1 MRLLMLSPYTGE
13 NGDLVNMV
21 VVTDPKGMFLDL
33 PREDKGFITKAEG
46 GRELHVDAKYARWY
60 ADKDKVET
68 STAEDLG
75 DDNIIDE
82 DEIMVDDDDLDGI

>member
-1 MRLLMLSPYTGE
+1 
-13 NGDLVNMV
+13 MV

-33 PREDKGFITKAEG
+33 QREDKGFITKAEG

-68 STAEDLG
+68 STERSWR
-75 DDNIIDE
+75 
-82 DEIMVDDDDLDGI
+82 

>member
-1 MRLLMLSPYTGE
+1 
-13 NGDLVNMV
+13 MV

-33 PREDKGFITKAEG
+33 QEKIKVSTKAEG

-68 STAEDLG
+68 TAEDLG

>member
-1 MRLLMLSPYTGE
+1 VSLLCRFI
-13 NGDLVNMV
+13 V
-21 VVTDPKGMFLDL
+21 DL

-60 ADKDKVET
+60 AGQRQSRN

-82 DEIMVDDDDLDGI
+82 DEIMVDDDDL

>member
-1 MRLLMLSPYTGE
+1 
-13 NGDLVNMV
+13 MV

-46 GRELHVDAKYARWY
+46 VENYMLMLSMLDGMLKT
-60 ADKDKVET
+60 KTVET

>member
-1 MRLLMLSPYTGE
+1 
-13 NGDLVNMV
+13 MV

-33 PREDKGFITKAEG
+33 QREDKGFITKTEG

>member
-1 MRLLMLSPYTGE
+1 
-13 NGDLVNMV
+13 
-21 VVTDPKGMFLDL
+21 MFLDL

-60 ADKDKVET
+60 ADKDKVKLL
-68 STAEDLG
+68 AEDLG
-75 DDNIIDE
+75 DDNIIE

>member
-1 MRLLMLSPYTGE
+1 
-13 NGDLVNMV
+13 MV
-21 VVTDPKGMFLDL
+21 VVTDPRMFLDL

-60 ADKDKVET
+60 ADKDKVA

-82 DEIMVDDDDLDGI
+82 DEIMVDDDLDGI

>member
-1 MRLLMLSPYTGE
+1 
-13 NGDLVNMV
+13 
-21 VVTDPKGMFLDL
+21 MFLDL

-46 GRELHVDAKYARWY
+46 GRELHVDAKYGWY

-75 DDNIIDE
+75 DDTSLTKTRSWLMMMI
-82 DEIMVDDDDLDGI
+82 